1 MPQLAVRPRPSRAH
15 RRRGAAPLAL
25 AALLVAACAPAA
37 RRPAV
42 AAPMPASVP
51 VETPPPPA
59 AHARVVPPT
68 TGATHYV
75 DQLLEA
81 QQGRV
86 VRWDRDPEAPIRV
99 WVPPARGD
107 ARTLAFPAVLDTA
120 MRAWN
125 DVGLP
130 AVFERAADSVGADV
144 LVRWVRTER
153 DAETAGRTNLRIDGR
168 TDHIR
173 SATLAIVTHASSGY
187 PYAPAAVMAVAL
199 HELGH
204 VLGLAHAG
212 KYDCVMFPIPQRSTF
227 CAADVESARRWYAM
241 PAGVVAAS
249 QAAAQR

>member
-1 MPQLAVRPRPSRAH
+1 MPLPADRARLARSR
-15 RRRGAAPLAL
+15 RRRGDTSLVVG
-25 AALLVAACAPAA
+25 ALLLAACAPAG
-37 RRPAV
+37 RRPAAGAPPPV
-42 AAPMPASVP
+42 AVVEDAAPRAPA
-51 VETPPPPA
+51 PPS
-59 AHARVVPPT
+59 RVVPPT

-75 DQLLEA
+75 DQLLAA

-86 VRWDRDPEAPIRV
+86 VRWDRDARAPIRV
-99 WVPPARGD
+99 WVPPVPGGP
-107 ARTLAFPAVLDTA
+107 RTLAFAAALDTA

-130 AVFERAADSVGADV
+130 AVFARAADSAAADV

-153 DAETAGRTNLRIDGR
+153 DAETAGRTRLRIDGR

-173 SATLAIVTHASSGY
+173 SATLALVTHASSGY
-187 PYAPAAVMAVAL
+187 PHTPAAVAAVAL

-212 KYDCVMFPIPQRSTF
+212 TFDCVMFPIPQRAAL

-241 PAGVVAAS
+241 PAGVVAAGGTT
-249 QAAAQR
+249 QR

>member
-1 MPQLAVRPRPSRAH
+1 MPQLAVRPRPARAC
-15 RRRGAAPLAL
+15 RRQGAVPLAL
-25 AALLVAACAPAA
+25 AALFLAACAPAA
-37 RRPAV
+37 RRPAAV
-42 AAPMPASVP
+42 
-51 VETPPPPA
+51 PPPA
-59 AHARVVPPT
+59 PPVEAPPAPDSRSRVVPPT

-81 QQGRV
+81 QRGRV
-86 VRWDRDPEAPIRV
+86 VRWDRDPGAPIRV
-99 WVPPARGD
+99 WVPPMPGGP
-107 ARTLAFPAVLDTA
+107 RTLAFPAVLDTA
-120 MRAWN
+120 MRVWN

-153 DAETAGRTNLRIDGR
+153 DAETAGRTRLRIDGR

-173 SATLAIVTHASSGY
+173 SATLAIVTHASNGY
-187 PYAPAAVMAVAL
+187 PHVPAAVMAVAL

-212 KYDCVMFPIPQRSTF
+212 KYDCVMFPIPQRSAF

-241 PAGVVAAS
+241 PAGIVATR
-249 QAAAQR
+249 AAAQR